1 MVHFRNTRLAHFNY
15 KLVHEEI
22 PNLRWAM
29 HSVYFYREWLL
40 PLLRAQ
46 QQIDRN
52 IKLTETKG
60 PAMLALFKN
69 QIAEIFRTDP

>member
-1 MVHFRNTRLAHFNY
+1 MGHALGVF
-15 KLVHEEI
+15 
-22 PNLRWAM
+22 
-29 HSVYFYREWLL
+29 L
-40 PLLRAQ
+40 PRVVAAPPTAQ

-60 PAMLALFKN
+60 SAMLALFKN

>member
-1 MVHFRNTRLAHFNY
+1 MGHALGVFLPGMVAVRL
-15 KLVHEEI
+15 
-22 PNLRWAM
+22 
-29 HSVYFYREWLL
+29 S
-40 PLLRAQ
+40 AQ
-46 QQIDRN
+46 QQAGRN